1 MARVQV
7 FAFTFVPAICNP
19 LLHSRDRDENLH
31 SVLKTSHPHK
41 ISIFFPRP
49 PPHLKGQMDKLTQ
62 RTSKRGQFTLQ
73 SHETY

>member
-1 MARVQV
+1 MMARVQV

-19 LLHSRDRDENLH
+19 LLHSKDRDENLH

-49 PPHLKGQMDKLTQ
+49 PPPASQ
-62 RTSKRGQFTLQ
+62 RTNGQVD
-73 SHETY
+73 SAY